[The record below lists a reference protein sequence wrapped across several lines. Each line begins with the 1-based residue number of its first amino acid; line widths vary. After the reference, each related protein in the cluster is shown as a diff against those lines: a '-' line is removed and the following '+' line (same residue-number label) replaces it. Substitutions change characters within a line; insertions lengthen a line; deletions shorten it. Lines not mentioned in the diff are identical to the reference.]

1 MYSYLHACFQ
11 CIFSSMIPNWI
22 YLLAL
27 ANKLPANEPE
37 AHNKIICY
45 ARQTRGSNNKGGTDE
60 EGRRQGARG
69 VGSWNKASA
78 GQLWWTRPHTHT
90 WATTRQPISNGNEQS
105 PSLRPRPR
113 RSARVIYQKRR
124 CGFDLAGP
132 SRSWLPADSS
142 FPHSSLTWPGPSPA
156 HVY

>member
-1 MYSYLHACFQ
+1 MHVFQ

-45 ARQTRGSNNKGGTDE
+45 ARQTRGSNNKGATDGAAKGE
-60 EGRRQGARG
+60 REG
-69 VGSWNKASA
+69 KPLLASCD
-78 GQLWWTRPHTHT
+78 GRDHTHAHR

-105 PSLRPRPR
+105 PSLRPKPRAR

-124 CGFDLAGP
+124 RCGFDLARP
-132 SRSWLPADSS
+132 SRSWLPANSS
-142 FPHSSLTWPGPSPA
+142 FPFPLPFLSFTWPGPSPA